1 LNKVRLESSG
11 LGFGLEALAELLENV
26 PLAIAVTLGPEHRFV
41 FANRLFRSAWAS
53 GAASLVG
60 STAADIGGELWT
72 AEAQDLR
79 AEVYESGEP
88 RERSGAPLR
97 VSSDRELTYWDVKL
111 LPVLDQDQEVSGI
124 LMVAANAS
132 DRVKAEREAERQARA
147 AAYENERLA
156 LAVEAAE
163 LGLWEWDVRSGDAF
177 WSDRQKEIFGLEKDR
192 PGSYAF
198 WLAAI
203 HPDDRDRVVAA
214 VQNLLDPESG
224 GQLAIEHRV
233 VHPDGSV
240 RWILSRGRMLYEIV
254 DGRLQPARLLGT
266 VLDITERRAA
276 EESRQLLVRE
286 LNHRV
291 KNLFAVASS
300 LVSLTAR
307 SATTPKEMAA
317 SLRGRLDALSRAHEL
332 IRPAI
337 VEDEPRQQAT
347 SIAQLV
353 DAVMA
358 PHAGQDGERLVAGGP
373 SVPVGPHA
381 ATAVTLMLHE
391 LATNATKYG
400 ALSDPDGRIRITW
413 MLDGTDVVVTWC
425 EEGGPP
431 VEEEP
436 ATTGFGSQL
445 ARKSV
450 TGQLEGEVRYEW
462 RREGLQVTMRLPLER
477 LAQ

>member
-1 LNKVRLESSG
+1 
-11 LGFGLEALAELLENV
+11 
-26 PLAIAVTLGPEHRFV
+26 
-41 FANRLFRSAWAS
+41 
-53 GAASLVG
+53 
-60 STAADIGGELWT
+60 
-72 AEAQDLR
+72 
-79 AEVYESGEP
+79 
-88 RERSGAPLR
+88 
-97 VSSDRELTYWDVKL
+97 
-111 LPVLDQDQEVSGI
+111 
-124 LMVAANAS
+124 
-132 DRVKAEREAERQARA
+132 
-147 AAYENERLA
+147 
-156 LAVEAAE
+156 
-163 LGLWEWDVRSGDAF
+163 
-177 WSDRQKEIFGLEKDR
+177 
-192 PGSYAF
+192 
-198 WLAAI
+198 
-203 HPDDRDRVVAA
+203 
-214 VQNLLDPESG
+214 
-224 GQLAIEHRV
+224 
-233 VHPDGSV
+233 
-240 RWILSRGRMLYEIV
+240 MLYEIV

-276 EESRQLLVRE
+276 EDSRQLLVRE

-332 IRPAI
+332 IRPA
-337 VEDEPRQQAT
+337 VVDDEPRQQAT
-347 SIAQLV
+347 SIAHLV

-358 PHAGQDGERLVAGGP
+358 PHAGQDGGRLVAQGP

-413 MLDGTDVVVTWC
+413 MTDGTDAVVTWC

-450 TGQLEGEVRYEW
+450 TGQLGGEVRYEW
-462 RREGLQVTMRLPLER
+462 RRQGLQVTMRLPLDR

>member
-1 LNKVRLESSG
+1 
-11 LGFGLEALAELLENV
+11 
-26 PLAIAVTLGPEHRFV
+26 
-41 FANRLFRSAWAS
+41 
-53 GAASLVG
+53 
-60 STAADIGGELWT
+60 
-72 AEAQDLR
+72 
-79 AEVYESGEP
+79 
-88 RERSGAPLR
+88 
-97 VSSDRELTYWDVKL
+97 
-111 LPVLDQDQEVSGI
+111 
-124 LMVAANAS
+124 
-132 DRVKAEREAERQARA
+132 
-147 AAYENERLA
+147 
-156 LAVEAAE
+156 
-163 LGLWEWDVRSGDAF
+163 
-177 WSDRQKEIFGLEKDR
+177 
-192 PGSYAF
+192 
-198 WLAAI
+198 
-203 HPDDRDRVVAA
+203 
-214 VQNLLDPESG
+214 
-224 GQLAIEHRV
+224 
-233 VHPDGSV
+233 
-240 RWILSRGRMLYEIV
+240 MLYEIV
-254 DGRLQPARLLGT
+254 EGRPQPARLLGT
-266 VLDITERRAA
+266 VLDITERREA
-276 EESRQLLVRE
+276 EDSRQLLVRE

-307 SATTPKEMAA
+307 DSMTPKEMAT

-337 VEDEPRQQAT
+337 VEEEPRQQAT

-358 PHAGQDGERLVAGGP
+358 PHAGQDSQRLMAGGP

-400 ALSDPDGRIRITW
+400 ALSNPNGLIRISW
-413 MLDGTDVVVTWC
+413 MPGGTDVVVTWR

-450 TGQLEGEVRYEW
+450 TGQLGGDVHYEW

>member
-11 LGFGLEALAELLENV
+11 LGFGLEALAELLEDV

-60 STAADIGGELWT
+60 STAAGIGGELWT
-72 AEAQDLR
+72 AESQALR
-79 AEVYESGEP
+79 AQVYVTGEP
-88 RERSGAPLR
+88 RELRGAPLR
-97 VSSDRELTYWDVKL
+97 ISPDRELTYWDVKL

-124 LMVAANAS
+124 LTVAANAT
-132 DRVKAEREAERQARA
+132 DRVKAEQEAERQARA

-177 WSDRQKEIFGLEKDR
+177 WSDRQKEIFGLAKDR

-203 HPDDRDRVVAA
+203 HPDDRDWVVAA
-214 VQNLLDPESG
+214 VENLLDPESG
-224 GQLAIEHRV
+224 GQLAIEHRI
-233 VHPDGSV
+233 VHPDGTV
-240 RWILSRGRMLYEIV
+240 RWILSRGRMLYENI

-266 VLDITERRAA
+266 VLDITDRRAA
-276 EESRQLLVRE
+276 EDSRQLLVRE

-307 SATTPKEMAA
+307 GATTPKEMAA
-317 SLRGRLDALSRAHEL
+317 SLRGRLDALARAHEL

-337 VEDEPRQQAT
+337 VDDEPRQQAT

-353 DAVMA
+353 DAIMA
-358 PHAGQDGERLVAGGP
+358 PHAGQGGERILAEGP

-400 ALSDPDGRIRITW
+400 ALSTTEGLIRIAW
-413 MLDGTDVVVTWC
+413 MPDGTDVVVTWE

-431 VEEEP
+431 IAEEP
-436 ATTGFGSQL
+436 TTTGFGSQL

-450 TGQLEGEVRYEW
+450 TGQLGGDVRHEW
-462 RREGLQVTMRLPLER
+462 RREGLRVTMRLPLER